1 MSDLARRIIDHYE
14 HHALAWDLD
23 RGSNAWNDACW
34 HERFR
39 KALPEQAT
47 VLDLGCGSGR
57 PVASHFASAG
67 FRLTGIDAAPTMI
80 ALCRRRLPA
89 HEWIVADMR
98 TLALGRRF
106 QGILAFDSY
115 FHLHYDDQRRM
126 FDVFAAHAS
135 PRALL
140 MFNTGPGHGEAIG
153 SYRGDPLYHASL
165 AASEYESL
173 IAAAG
178 FDLVAHATNDAE
190 AGGRTVWLARSRMA
204 A

>member
-1 MSDLARRIIDHYE
+1 MSDLARRIIAHYE
-14 HHALAWDLD
+14 YHALAWDLD
-23 RGSNAWNDACW
+23 RRRSAWNDAGW
-34 HERFR
+34 HDRFL

-47 VLDLGCGSGR
+47 VLDLGCGSGW

-80 ALCRRRLPA
+80 ALCRARLPS

-98 TLALGRRF
+98 TLALGHRF
-106 QGILAFDSY
+106 HGILAWDSY
-115 FHLHYDDQRRM
+115 FHLSYDDQRRM
-126 FDVFAAHAS
+126 FDVFAQHAS

-153 SYRGDPLYHASL
+153 HYRGDPLYHASL
-165 AASEYESL
+165 APSEYESL

-178 FDLVAHATNDAE
+178 FELLAHAANDAE
-190 AGGRTVWLARSRMA
+190 AGGRTVWLARSRL
-204 A
+204 